1 MNPYIALTRPG
12 NVVLTAVAVV
22 AGSYIA
28 AGDNIFDF
36 QVEIM
41 IASLA
46 AMMLVGGGN
55 ALNDYNDRE
64 SDKENH
70 PNRPIPAG
78 LISADETLVYSRI
91 LLSAGL
97 LIVLFGLANKLPFII
112 ALIGTITLISYE
124 NKLKA
129 LGLSGNIAVGFMSGA
144 VFLYAGMVV
153 NDPGPTLWMF
163 GLAFLATVA
172 REIVK
177 DIQDLE
183 GDTDR
188 FTLPARI
195 GIAKSLFVT
204 GILLVV
210 AWSLSFTAI
219 TQFSGIASNAYA
231 IGVSIANVI
240 MLVGFQNARNG
251 DYFSGQ
257 KENKARDGS
266 CNVSFYC
273 CSRAV
278 VILIY
283 AHLYIY

>member
-12 NVVLTAVAVV
+12 NVVLTAIAVV
-22 AGSYIA
+22 AGSFIA
-28 AGDNIFDF
+28 AGDNIVDF
-36 QVEIM
+36 PFEIM
-41 IASLA
+41 IASIS

-70 PNRPIPAG
+70 PNRPIPTG
-78 LISADETLVYSRI
+78 LISAEDTLSFARF
-91 LLSAGL
+91 LLASGL
-97 LIVLFGLANKLPFII
+97 LLLLFGLANKMPFII
-112 ALIGTITLISYE
+112 AFLGTITLISYE

-144 VFLYAGMVV
+144 VFLFAGMVV

-163 GLAFLATVA
+163 GLACLATVS
-172 REIVK
+172 REIIK

-195 GIAKSLFVT
+195 GIANSL
-204 GILLVV
+204 ILAGTLLII

-219 TQFSGIASNAYA
+219 PQFEGMALNAYV
-231 IGVSIANVI
+231 IGICIANLL
-240 MLVGFQNARNG
+240 MLIGLQNARNG
-251 DYFSGQ
+251 NYFSGQ
-257 KENKARDGS
+257 KNIKKGMGIAMLAFIAAAG
-266 CNVSFYC
+266 
-273 CSRAV
+273 
-278 VILIY
+278 L
-283 AHLYIY
+283 

>member
-22 AGSYIA
+22 AGSFIA
-28 AGDNIFDF
+28 AGDSILDF
-36 QVEIM
+36 QVEIV

-78 LISADETLVYSRI
+78 LINADEALVYSRI
-91 LLSAGL
+91 LLSVGL

-112 ALIGTITLISYE
+112 ALIGTVTLISYE
-124 NKLKA
+124 NNLKA
-129 LGLSGNIAVGFMSGA
+129 LGLSGNMAVGFMSGA

-188 FTLPARI
+188 FL
-195 GIAKSLFVT
+195 SLIHISEPT
-204 GILLVV
+204 
-210 AWSLSFTAI
+210 
-219 TQFSGIASNAYA
+219 
-231 IGVSIANVI
+231 
-240 MLVGFQNARNG
+240 RP
-251 DYFSGQ
+251 
-257 KENKARDGS
+257 
-266 CNVSFYC
+266 
-273 CSRAV
+273 
-278 VILIY
+278 
-283 AHLYIY
+283 

>member
-97 LIVLFGLANKLPFII
+97 IIVLFGLANKLPFII
-112 ALIGTITLISYE
+112 ALIGTTTLISYE

-219 TQFSGIASNAYA
+219 AQFSGIASNAYA

-240 MLVGFQNARNG
+240 MLLGFQNARNG

-257 KENKARDGS
+257 KKIKQGMGVAMLAFIAAAG
-266 CNVSFYC
+266 
-273 CSRAV
+273 
-278 VILIY
+278 L
-283 AHLYIY
+283 

>member
-22 AGSYIA
+22 AGSFIA
-28 AGDNIFDF
+28 AGDSILDF
-36 QVEIM
+36 QVEIV

-78 LISADETLVYSRI
+78 LINADEALVYSRI
-91 LLSAGL
+91 LLSVGL

-112 ALIGTITLISYE
+112 ALIGTVTLISYE
-124 NKLKA
+124 NNLKA
-129 LGLSGNIAVGFMSGA
+129 LGLSGNMAVGFMSGA

-204 GILLVV
+204 GFLLVV

-219 TQFSGIASNAYA
+219 TQFSGMASNAYA

-240 MLVGFQNARNG
+240 MLIGFQNARNG

-257 KENKARDGS
+257 KKIKQGMGVAMLAFIAAAG
-266 CNVSFYC
+266 
-273 CSRAV
+273 
-278 VILIY
+278 L
-283 AHLYIY
+283 

>member
-1 MNPYIALTRPG
+1 MNPYLALTRPG
-12 NVVLTAVAVV
+12 NVALTAVAVV
-22 AGSYIA
+22 AGSFIA
-28 AGDNIFDF
+28 AGDNIVDF
-36 QVEIM
+36 QIEIL
-41 IASLA
+41 IASIS

-78 LISADETLVYSRI
+78 LIDAEDALTYSR
-91 LLSAGL
+91 LLLAGGL
-97 LIVLFGLANKLPFII
+97 MIALFGLANKLPFVI
-112 ALIGTITLISYE
+112 ALIGTVTLISYE
-124 NKLKA
+124 NQLKA

-163 GLAFLATVA
+163 GLAFLATVS
-172 REIVK
+172 REIIK

-195 GIAKSLFVT
+195 GITNSLIIAGT
-204 GILLVV
+204 LLIA

-219 TQFSGIASNAYA
+219 PQFDGMAANAYVA
-231 IGVSIANVI
+231 GVSIANVI
-240 MLVGFQNARNG
+240 MLIGFQNARNG

-257 KENKARDGS
+257 KKIKQGMGVAMLAFIAAAG
-266 CNVSFYC
+266 
-273 CSRAV
+273 
-278 VILIY
+278 L
-283 AHLYIY
+283 